1 MILKAGLCEEP
12 GFPVNYRLNFF
23 NFNNFFNFFSFFNFM
38 YLLLGHRAAVAAA

>member
-23 NFNNFFNFFSFFNFM
+23 NFM

>member
-23 NFNNFFNFFSFFNFM
+23 NYNNFFNFM